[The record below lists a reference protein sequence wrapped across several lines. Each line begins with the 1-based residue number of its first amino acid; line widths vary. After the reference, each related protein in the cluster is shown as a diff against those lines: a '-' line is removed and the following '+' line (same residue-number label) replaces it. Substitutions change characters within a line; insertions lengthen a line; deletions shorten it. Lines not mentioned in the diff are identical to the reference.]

1 MGVGAGGAGGGVGTK
16 AQTDRKV
23 QGISLDD
30 TEPAPLEGP
39 VCSYRGEQGK
49 Y

>member
-1 MGVGAGGAGGGVGTK
+1 MGVGEGEVGTK
-16 AQTDRKV
+16 AWTDRKV